1 MIIWLVKTFS
11 PLLEQLEVLST
22 GDSRVFLTARM
33 ALASLSSFLIAILL
47 GPLAI
52 RWLEKRFRERV
63 DSDSEKLNEIH
74 ASKNATPTMGGI
86 FIVGSILISGLLW
99 ADLSNRYVQLGLLTA
114 AGFALLG
121 AYDDWIKLSTTRNG
135 LKPRQKLL
143 VQLIFSCVIG
153 TVLYFDHNK
162 VPSGLDLI
170 MPVTRMVCYLGL
182 FFIPWSMF
190 VMTGSSNAVNLT
202 DGLDGLASGCMVF
215 AGSAFAGL
223 TYLAGHKVM
232 AEYLQVPFIP
242 GAGELSI
249 LLGATVGAV
258 LGFLWFN
265 CYPAQVFMGD
275 TGSLPL
281 GALLGFSALV
291 IRQEALLVIAGG
303 VFVVETL
310 SVIIQVFWY
319 RRTGVRVLACSPLHN
334 HYLFKGQHEMKIVVR
349 FWICSAL
356 LAIIAISSLKIAT

>member
-1 MIIWLVKTFS
+1 MVIWLLKTFS

-22 GDSRVFLTARM
+22 GDSRVFLTARIV
-33 ALASLSSFLIAILL
+33 LASISSFLFAILL

-63 DSDSEKLNEIH
+63 DSASEKLNEIH
-74 ASKNATPTMGGI
+74 ASKNSTPTMGGI
-86 FIVGSILISGLLW
+86 FIVGSILISAFLW
-99 ADLSNRYVQLGLLTA
+99 ADLSNRYVQLGILVA

-121 AYDDWIKLSTTRNG
+121 AYDDWIKLSTSQNG
-135 LKPRQKLL
+135 LKPRQKLI
-143 VQLIFSCVIG
+143 VQTLLAAIVGS
-153 TVLYFDHNK
+153 VLYFNHSQLN
-162 VPSGLDLI
+162 SGLDLI
-170 MPVTRMVCYLGL
+170 MPVTRLTCYLGI
-182 FFIPWSMF
+182 FFIPWSIL
-190 VMTGSSNAVNLT
+190 VLVGSSNAVNLT

-215 AGSAFAGL
+215 AGSSFAGL

-232 AEYLQVPFIP
+232 AEYLQMPYIP

-249 LLGATVGAV
+249 ILGAAVGAV

-281 GALLGFSALV
+281 GALLGLAALV

-303 VFVVETL
+303 IFVVETL
-310 SVIIQVFWY
+310 SVILQVTWFK
-319 RRTGVRVLACSPLHN
+319 RTGNRILACSPLHN
-334 HYLFKGQHEMKIVVR
+334 HFLFKGQHEMKIVVR

-356 LAIIAISSLKIAT
+356 LAIIAIASLKIAT

>member
-1 MIIWLVKTFS
+1 MIIWLLKTFS
-11 PLLEQLEVLST
+11 PFLEKLEVIST
-22 GDSRVFLTARM
+22 GDSRVFLTGRI
-33 ALASLSSFLIAILL
+33 ALASISSFLIAILL

-52 RWLEKRFRERV
+52 QWLEKRFRERV
-63 DSDSEKLNEIH
+63 DSDSERLNEIH

-86 FIVGSILISGLLW
+86 FIIGSILISTLLW
-99 ADLSNRYVQLGLLTA
+99 ADLSNRYVQLGILTA
-114 AGFALLG
+114 SGFALLG
-121 AYDDWIKLSTTRNG
+121 AYDDWIKLSTTQNG
-135 LKPRQKLL
+135 LKPRQKLF
-143 VQLIFSCVIG
+143 VQILLAGVMAIAVFFTNSG
-153 TVLYFDHNK
+153 LT
-162 VPSGLDLI
+162 SGLDLI
-170 MPVTRMVCYLGL
+170 MPVTRLTCYLGI
-182 FFIPWSMF
+182 FFIPWAIF
-190 VMTGSSNAVNLT
+190 VLVGSSNAVNLT

-232 AEYLQVPFIP
+232 AEYLQVPYIP

-249 LLGATVGAV
+249 ILGAAVGAV

-281 GALLGFSALV
+281 GALLGLAALV

-303 VFVVETL
+303 IFVVETL
-310 SVIIQVFWY
+310 SVILQIFWFK
-319 RRTGVRVLACSPLHN
+319 RTGNRLIACSPLHN
-334 HYLFKGQHEMKIVVR
+334 HFLFKGQHEMKIVVR

-356 LAIIAISSLKIAT
+356 LAIIAIASLKIAT

>member
-1 MIIWLVKTFS
+1 MIIWLLKTFS

-22 GDSRVFLTARM
+22 GDSRVFLTARI
-33 ALASLSSFLIAILL
+33 ALASLSSFLIALFL

-63 DSDSEKLNEIH
+63 DSASEKLNEIH

-86 FIVGSILISGLLW
+86 FIIGAILSSTLLW
-99 ADLSNRYVQLGLLTA
+99 ADLANQFVQLGILTA

-121 AYDDWIKLSTTRNG
+121 AYDDWIKLSTKQNG
-135 LKPRQKLL
+135 LKPRQKLV
-143 VQLIFSCVIG
+143 VQLLFSGLVG
-153 TVLYFDHNK
+153 TLLYFTN
-162 VPSGLDLI
+162 VGEEAGLELI
-170 MPVTRMVCYLGL
+170 MPVTRLTCYLGV
-182 FFIPWSMF
+182 FFIPWSML

-215 AGSAFAGL
+215 AGAAFTGL
-223 TYLAGHKVM
+223 AYLAGHKVM
-232 AEYLQVPFIP
+232 AEYLQVPYIP

-281 GALLGFSALV
+281 GALLGFTALV

-310 SVIIQVFWY
+310 SVILQVFWFK
-319 RRTGVRVLACSPLHN
+319 RTGNRLIACSPLHN

-356 LAIIAISSLKIAT
+356 LAIIAVASLKIAT

>member
-1 MIIWLVKTFS
+1 
-11 PLLEQLEVLST
+11 ST
-22 GDSRVFLTARM
+22 S
-33 ALASLSSFLIAILL
+33 
-47 GPLAI
+47 
-52 RWLEKRFRERV
+52 
-63 DSDSEKLNEIH
+63 
-74 ASKNATPTMGGI
+74 
-86 FIVGSILISGLLW
+86 
-99 ADLSNRYVQLGLLTA
+99 Q
-114 AGFALLG
+114 
-121 AYDDWIKLSTTRNG
+121 NG

-143 VQLIFSCVIG
+143 VQVIFSGIVG
-153 TVLYFDHNK
+153 TALYFSQSSMT
-162 VPSGLDLI
+162 SGLDLI
-170 MPVTRMVCYLGL
+170 MPVTRLTCYLGV
-182 FFIPWSMF
+182 FFILWSVL

-223 TYLAGHKVM
+223 TYLAGHKLM
-232 AEYLQVPFIP
+232 AEYLQVPYIP

-249 LLGATVGAV
+249 LLGAAVGAV

-281 GALLGFSALV
+281 GALLGFAALV

-310 SVIIQVFWY
+310 SVILQVFWY
-319 RRTGVRVLACSPLHN
+319 RRTGNRLIACSPLHN
-334 HYLFKGQHEMKIVVR
+334 HFLFKGQHEMKIVVR

-356 LAIIAISSLKIAT
+356 LAIIAVASLKIAT

>member
-1 MIIWLVKTFS
+1 MVIWLLKTFS

-22 GDSRVFLTARM
+22 GDSRVFLTARIV
-33 ALASLSSFLIAILL
+33 LASISSFLFAILL

-63 DSDSEKLNEIH
+63 DSASEKLNEIH
-74 ASKNATPTMGGI
+74 ASKNSTPTMGGI
-86 FIVGSILISGLLW
+86 FIVGSILISAFLW
-99 ADLSNRYVQLGLLTA
+99 ADLSNRYVQLGILVA

-121 AYDDWIKLSTTRNG
+121 AYDDWIKLSTSQNG
-135 LKPRQKLL
+135 LKPRQKLI
-143 VQLIFSCVIG
+143 VQALLSTIVG
-153 TVLYFDHNK
+153 GVLYYNHSQLH
-162 VPSGLDLI
+162 SGLDLI
-170 MPVTRMVCYLGL
+170 MPVTRLTCYLGI
-182 FFIPWSMF
+182 FFIPWSIL
-190 VMTGSSNAVNLT
+190 VLVGSSNAVNLT

-215 AGSAFAGL
+215 AGSSFAGL

-232 AEYLQVPFIP
+232 AEYLQMPYIP

-249 LLGATVGAV
+249 ILGAAVGAV

-281 GALLGFSALV
+281 GALLGLAALV

-303 VFVVETL
+303 IFVVETL
-310 SVIIQVFWY
+310 SVILQVTWFK
-319 RRTGVRVLACSPLHN
+319 RTGNRVLACSPLHN
-334 HYLFKGQHEMKIVVR
+334 HFLFKGQHEMKIVVR

-356 LAIIAISSLKIAT
+356 LAIIAIASLKIAT